1 METRVPQKM
10 KPPDDA
16 VQGLSLIEQIK
27 QGGFTAVLIGMA
39 GMVARLLLSNEQGM
53 TWGKALRHVL
63 AAGIVAWLVDQGL
76 TDVSMASGLKTASL
90 GVAGATATHIVDF
103 AVDWVKA
110 RGKAE
115 VAKISPK
122 KGPTRAKKK
131 PRR

>member
-1 METRVPQKM
+1 M
-10 KPPDDA
+10 KPPDEA
-16 VQGLSLIEQIK
+16 AQGLGFIEQLK
-27 QGGFTAVLIGMA
+27 EGGFTAVLIGMA

-63 AAGIVAWLVDQGL
+63 AAGIVAWLVSQGL
-76 TDVSMASGLKTASL
+76 KEVAMAEGLKTASL

-115 VAKISPK
+115 VDKLTK

>member
-1 METRVPQKM
+1 MLKEV
-10 KPPDDA
+10 A
-16 VQGLSLIEQIK
+16 
-27 QGGFTAVLIGMA
+27 MA
-39 GMVARLLLSNEQGM
+39 E
-53 TWGKALRHVL
+53 
-63 AAGIVAWLVDQGL
+63 
-76 TDVSMASGLKTASL
+76 GLKTASL

-115 VAKISPK
+115 VDKLTK

>member
-1 METRVPQKM
+1 
-10 KPPDDA
+10 
-16 VQGLSLIEQIK
+16 
-27 QGGFTAVLIGMA
+27 
-39 GMVARLLLSNEQGM
+39 
-53 TWGKALRHVL
+53 
-63 AAGIVAWLVDQGL
+63 
-76 TDVSMASGLKTASL
+76 MASGLKTASL

>member
-1 METRVPQKM
+1 M
-10 KPPDDA
+10 KPPDEA
-16 VQGLSLIEQIK
+16 TQGIGLMEQLK
-27 QGGFTAVLIGMA
+27 QGGLTAILIGMA

-53 TWGKALRHVL
+53 TWGKAARHVL
-63 AAGIVAWLVDQGL
+63 AAGIVAWLVNQGL
-76 TDVSMASGLKTASL
+76 KEVAMAEGLKTASL

-115 VAKISPK
+115 VDKLTK
-122 KGPTRAKKK
+122 KGPTSAKKK

>member
-1 METRVPQKM
+1 M
-10 KPPDDA
+10 KTPEEA
-16 VQGLSLIEQIK
+16 AQGLGFIEQLK
-27 QGGFTAVLIGMA
+27 EGGFTAVLIGMA

-63 AAGIVAWLVDQGL
+63 AAGIVAWLVNQGL
-76 TDVSMASGLKTASL
+76 KEVAMAEGLKTASL

-103 AVDWVKA
+103 AVEWVKA
-110 RGKAE
+110 RGNAE
-115 VAKISPK
+115 VAKLSPK